1 MDMLPSMDMVWRGL
15 YSLAP
20 VTSFLLA
27 LMVMESYR
35 LIRLQSIAIG
45 ILVGGLAAL
54 SAVFFNEVVMATFQ
68 IPFQTYSHY
77 GAPVVEELLKGGLLI
92 YLIERGK
99 VGFAIDATI
108 YGFALGTGFALVENS
123 AYLMQLENAPL
134 SLWIIRG
141 FGTAIMHGGATALFG
156 VTSKLIIDRK
166 GGGRWPYLVG
176 LIPAAIFHSL
186 YNHFF
191 FPPLI
196 NTLLTLMLLVLVLGT
211 VFYVGERF
219 MRRWV
224 SQGMDTDLDSLEQVR
239 SGNISHTNAGEFLIS
254 IRSRFPPEVVL
265 DMVALYQL
273 QLELAVRAKAIL
285 MMRESGTPVV
295 ITPEDRDRVR
305 EWHYLQKSVG
315 RTALL
320 LMSPLFYGS
329 RQDVWQLQMMLKEA
343 RS

>member
-1 MDMLPSMDMVWRGL
+1 MDTSALTDMVWRGV

-20 VTSFLLA
+20 VTSFLLG

-35 LIRLQSIAIG
+35 LIRLRSIMVG
-45 ILVGGLAAL
+45 ILVGGISAL
-54 SAVFFNEVVMATFQ
+54 FAVYVNDAIMTTLR
-68 IPFQTYSHY
+68 IPFEIYSPY
-77 GAPVVEELLKGGLLI
+77 GAPVVEELLKAGLLI

-123 AYLMQLENAPL
+123 VYLMQLQNAPL

-141 FGTAIMHGGATALFG
+141 FGTAIMHGGTTALFG
-156 VTSKLIIDRK
+156 VISKLLIDRK
-166 GGGRWPYLVG
+166 GSGRWPYLVG
-176 LIPAAIFHSL
+176 LIPAAFFHSL

-196 NTLLTLMLLVLVLGT
+196 NTLLTLIVLAVMLGA
-211 VFYVGERF
+211 VFHIGEKF
-219 MRRWV
+219 MRQWV
-224 SQGMDTDLDSLEQVR
+224 SQGMDSDLDSLEEVR
-239 SGNISHTNAGEFLIS
+239 SGRMSQTNAGRFLLS
-254 IRSRFPPEVVL
+254 IRNQFPPEVVF
-265 DMVALYQL
+265 DMLALYQL
-273 QLELAVRAKAIL
+273 QLELSVRAKAIL
-285 MMRESGTPVV
+285 MMRESDMPVM
-295 ITPEDRDRVR
+295 ITGEDRDRAR

-320 LMSPLFYGS
+320 MMSPLFYGS
-329 RQDVWQLQMMLKEA
+329 RQDIWQLQMILKET

>member
-1 MDMLPSMDMVWRGL
+1 MVWRGV

-20 VTSFLLA
+20 VTSFLLG
-27 LMVMESYR
+27 LTVMESYR
-35 LIRLQSIAIG
+35 LIRLRSIMFG
-45 ILVGGLAAL
+45 ILVGGISAL
-54 SAVFFNEVVMATFQ
+54 FAVYINDALMTTLQ
-68 IPFQTYSHY
+68 IPFETYSSN
-77 GAPVVEELLKGGLLI
+77 GAPLVEELLKGDLLI

-123 AYLMQLENAPL
+123 VYLMQLENAPL

-141 FGTAIMHGGATALFG
+141 FGTAIMHGGTTALFG
-156 VTSKLIIDRK
+156 VTSKLISDRK
-166 GGGRWPYLVG
+166 GGARWPYLVG

-186 YNHFF
+186 YNRFF

-196 NTLLTLMLLVLVLGT
+196 NTLLTLVVLASVLGA
-211 VFYVGERF
+211 VFYLGGRF
-219 MRRWV
+219 LRQWV
-224 SQGMDTDLDSLEQVR
+224 SQGMDSDLDSLEDVR
-239 SGNISHTNAGEFLIS
+239 SGRMSQTNAGQFLLS
-254 IRSRFPPEVVL
+254 IRNQFPPEVVL

-273 QLELAVRAKAIL
+273 HLELSVRAKAI
-285 MMRESGTPVV
+285 MMLRESDMPIL
-295 ITPEDRDRVR
+295 ITDEDRDRVR

-329 RQDVWQLQMMLKEA
+329 RQEVWQLQMILKEA